1 MSLIASDF
9 LIKTTL
15 SITSSLIYNINYIR
29 SIKFHDEDL
38 RKIFIENDVLSDI
51 GIIKTY
57 IEEQQQKPTT
67 SPSLKASIENLN
79 ETLGY
84 LEQEINNL
92 TTKIKTH
99 HLKWFAS
106 YRSYGIE
113 KEKQNILTLTQ
124 LMNHRFEMLMKVS
137 CMIYKS

>member
-1 MSLIASDF
+1 MSLIVSD
-9 LIKTTL
+9 LLLKSTL

-38 RKIFIENDVLSDI
+38 KKIFIQNDVLSDI

-57 IEEQQQKPTT
+57 IEEQQQKHST

-84 LEQEINNL
+84 LEKEINIL

-113 KEKQNILTLTQ
+113 KEKQNILSLTQ
-124 LMNHRFEMLMKVS
+124 QMNHRFEMLLK
-137 CMIYKS
+137 IR

>member
-1 MSLIASDF
+1 MSLIAGDF
-9 LIKTTL
+9 LLKSTI
-15 SITSSLIYNINYIR
+15 SITSSLIYNINTIR
-29 SIKFHDEDL
+29 NIKFYDDDL
-38 RKIFIENDVLSDI
+38 KKIFIENDVLSDI

-57 IEEQQQKPTT
+57 IEEQQQKPTL

-84 LEQEINNL
+84 LEKEINSL

-113 KEKQNILTLTQ
+113 KEKLNILNLTQ
-124 LMNHRFEMLMKVS
+124 QMNHRFEMLLK
-137 CMIYKS
+137 IRTH

>member
-1 MSLIASDF
+1 MSLIAGDF
-9 LIKTTL
+9 LLKSTI

-29 SIKFHDEDL
+29 NIKFHDEDL
-38 RKIFIENDVLSDI
+38 KKIFIENDVLSDI

-57 IEEQQQKPTT
+57 LEEQQLTL
-67 SPSLKASIENLN
+67 PSVKAAVENLN

-84 LEQEINNL
+84 LEKEINSL
-92 TTKIKTH
+92 TAKIKTH

-113 KEKQNILTLTQ
+113 REKQNILSLTQ
-124 LMNHRFEMLMKVS
+124 QMNHRFEMLLK
-137 CMIYKS
+137 IR

>member
-1 MSLIASDF
+1 MSLIAGDF
-9 LIKTTL
+9 LLKSTI

-29 SIKFHDEDL
+29 NIKFHDEDL
-38 RKIFIENDVLSDI
+38 KKIFIENDVLSDI

-57 IEEQQQKPTT
+57 LEEQQLTL
-67 SPSLKASIENLN
+67 PSVKAAVENLN

-84 LEQEINNL
+84 LEKEINSL

-113 KEKQNILTLTQ
+113 REKQNILSLTQ
-124 LMNHRFEMLMKVS
+124 QMNHRFEMLLK
-137 CMIYKS
+137 IR

>member
-1 MSLIASDF
+1 MSLIVSD
-9 LIKTTL
+9 LLLKSTL

-38 RKIFIENDVLSDI
+38 KKIFIENDVLSDI

-57 IEEQQQKPTT
+57 IEEEQQKHSA
-67 SPSLKASIENLN
+67 SPSLKAAIENLN

-84 LEQEINNL
+84 LEKEINIL

-113 KEKQNILTLTQ
+113 KEKQNILSLTQ
-124 LMNHRFEMLMKVS
+124 QMNHRFEMLLK
-137 CMIYKS
+137 IR